1 MGRVQ
6 SSKLQEEQ
14 SRMNK
19 IFVFVCLEVLVDTA
33 LAARRFG
40 PSCPDNYPCP
50 SNLAYMG
57 NTTNLPGKPYPLCGA
72 DVEDCT
78 AYWTCASAD
87 GTYTGVPRRLQCG
100 LGGFDYID
108 LRCTLPSRPVACA
121 GDYIQSLS

>member
-1 MGRVQ
+1 MT
-6 SSKLQEEQ
+6 SSCAPNTLH
-14 SRMNK
+14 NK
-19 IFVFVCLEVLVDTA
+19 TFSFVFVCLEVLVDTA

-87 GTYTGVPRRLQCG
+87 GTYTGVPRRYSNVVS
-100 LGGFDYID
+100 FHIII
-108 LRCTLPSRPVACA
+108 V
-121 GDYIQSLS
+121 